1 MSKEIVVPDIGDFTD
16 VEVIEVLVNPGD
28 TIKAEDSLIS
38 IESDKAVMEVPAPEG
53 GIVKELKVKVGDR
66 VSEGSPILELDPEG
80 GASTPD
86 KDQDQG
92 KQGDSGKQSAQ
103 PKKETPAS
111 KSPETARKQP
121 VPSTPSSA
129 TSPAT
134 TQPRGDMDESEFA
147 RVSFAGVYASPTVRK
162 FARELGVDLR
172 QVQGSGRKGRIVK
185 QDVQSFVKRALTQG
199 TGAGGGLT
207 VAPLPE
213 IDFSQW
219 GEIESKPLT
228 KINKLTGQFLHRN
241 WITVPHVT
249 QFDEADITDLEAF
262 RKSLIEEHKDKGIK
276 ITMLAFLMKA
286 VVSALKEYPRF
297 NASLDNSNENL
308 IYKKYF
314 SVGVAVDTEDG
325 LVVPVVRE
333 VDCKSLVDIAAELGV
348 ISQKARDK
356 KLKPADMQGGCITI
370 SSLGGIGGTQFT
382 PIVNLPEVAILGVS
396 RARMQPVWKGKEFEP
411 RLMLPFSLSYDHR
424 VIDGADAARFT
435 TFFASVLEDARRM
448 LL

>member
-16 VEVIEVLVNPGD
+16 VEVIEVLVSPGD
-28 TIKAEDSLIS
+28 TLAAEDSMIS
-38 IESDKAVMEVPAPEG
+38 IESDKAVMEVPSPEAG
-53 GIVKELKVKVGDR
+53 VVKSVSVNVGDR
-66 VSEGSPILELDPEG
+66 VSQGSPILILEPSSDATAGPAKQE
-80 GASTPD
+80 APRVEPVSEVPTNAAAKSTPAPAPLPNRAVSS
-86 KDQDQG
+86 
-92 KQGDSGKQSAQ
+92 SGIN
-103 PKKETPAS
+103 
-111 KSPETARKQP
+111 TAN
-121 VPSTPSSA
+121 
-129 TSPAT
+129 
-134 TQPRGDMDESEFA
+134 FA
-147 RVSFAGVYASPTVRK
+147 EISFAGTYASPAVRK

-185 QDVQSFVKRALTQG
+185 EDVQAFVKRALSQG
-199 TGAGGGLT
+199 AGAGGGLA
-207 VAPLPE
+207 VAPMPE

-241 WITVPHVT
+241 WVTVPHVT

-276 ITMLAFLMKA
+276 ITMLAFLVKA
-286 VVSALKEYPRF
+286 IVSGLKEFPRF
-297 NASLDNSNENL
+297 NASLDNNGEHL

-314 SVGVAVDTEDG
+314 NVGIAVDTADG

-333 VDCKSLVDIAAELGV
+333 ADCKSLVDIAAELGE

-370 SSLGGIGGTQFT
+370 SSLGGVGGTKFT
-382 PIVNLPEVAILGVS
+382 PIVNSPEVAILGVS
-396 RARMQPVWKGKEFEP
+396 RAKMQPVWNGKKFDP
-411 RLMLPFSLSYDHR
+411 RLILPLALSYDHR
-424 VIDGADAARFT
+424 VIDGADGARFT
-435 TFFASVLEDARRM
+435 TYLGSVLADARRM